1 MNKILVWDRFSII
14 TPNVINKTVYV
25 YSGKEFK
32 KILITRDKIGFRFG
46 EFCFTRVVKH
56 AEKSLTVRKKK

>member
-1 MNKILVWDRFSII
+1 MNKILVWDRSKKIS
-14 TPNVINKTVYV
+14 PAVIHKTVYV

-32 KILITRDKIGFRFG
+32 KVLITRDKIGYTFG

-56 AEKSLTVRKKK
+56 AEKSLVVRKKK